1 MTTSTKDMA
10 TMVGKNDLSDV
21 MNALK
26 DGGLILLPTDTVW
39 SIACNSTDQVAI
51 HRLKRL
57 KGEHSPFDLELLVHS
72 IEMFKRY
79 TAHLHPRLETLLL
92 YHTRPLTI
100 VAEQARRLPELAISE
115 EGSAA
120 IRLVRDPYCQ
130 SIVERRGV
138 PLLTTSANSAQH
150 PVPSHFGSIRS
161 DIIEGVDYVSRH
173 RRKDL
178 HDGRLAVMV
187 RLTDKDELLFL
198 RE

>member
-1 MTTSTKDMA
+1 
-10 TMVGKNDLSDV
+10 MVGKNDLSDV
-21 MNALK
+21 INALK
-26 DGGLILLPTDTVW
+26 DGGLVLLPTDTVW

-57 KGEHSPFDLELLVHS
+57 KGAHSSFDLELLVHS
-72 IEMFKRY
+72 IEMLKQY
-79 TAHLHPRLETLLL
+79 TTHLHPRLETLLL

-100 VAEQARRLPELAISE
+100 VAEQARRLPDPVISE

-130 SIVERRGV
+130 SLVDRLGV

-178 HDGRLAVMV
+178 NDGQLAVMV
-187 RLTDKDELLFL
+187 RLSEKDELLFL